1 MSNISHLENSSVD
14 NSMNSQNSR
23 LCDLEGFWL
32 NSWWVAPEHR
42 TLTLVT
48 GGAKA
53 SAQGFGD
60 LQVLCERT
68 LEPRLMKLLCR
79 LAEQPGRV
87 VSRETL
93 VEYLWPRV
101 IVNDNSLTRA
111 VSDLRRALTLQTAS
125 VTDSSVN
132 ADADTRPV
140 RIETV
145 PKRGYSLSG
154 TVVVPNN
161 TNQGIPAGH
170 WSDNGSSETVN
181 NLAGTGHAL
190 SVGLLSSRVW
200 RWLPAAAAAVLLTGN
215 IALELFS
222 QSNQN
227 PVAPLASGQPAQ
239 VVPGETS
246 PGMLDEVRS
255 NRSLPAQAS
264 SASMIDS
271 AATATMTGSELASGA
286 STLHLS
292 PSPLLWESDQHDF
305 AIEGDALHQLTML
318 APDGHILAYVEK
330 QGGVSSLKLK
340 PAFAES
346 TETWVAFT
354 TDEQITSMQWSPLG
368 DGILFTVVNKMLEAS
383 DAAYKRLMLLDM
395 GTLALHELYRKPV
408 TPVQLHEPEQSG
420 KLT

>member
-1 MSNISHLENSSVD
+1 MITISHLENSSVD
-14 NSMNSQNSR
+14 ASVKTQSSR
-23 LCDLEGFWL
+23 LSDLEGFWL
-32 NSWWVAPEHR
+32 NSWWVAPEHH
-42 TLTLVT
+42 TLTLVA
-48 GGAKA
+48 GGART
-53 SAQGFGD
+53 SAHSIGD

-111 VSDLRRALTLQTAS
+111 VSDLRKALAVETAS
-125 VTDSSVN
+125 VTDSAAN
-132 ADADTRPV
+132 PDADTRPV

-154 TVVVPNN
+154 TVIVPNN
-161 TNQGIPAGH
+161 TNQGISAGH
-170 WSDNGSSETVN
+170 WSDNGSGKTVIR
-181 NLAGTGHAL
+181 A
-190 SVGLLSSRVW
+190 GLLSTRAL
-200 RWLPAAAAAVLLTGN
+200 RWLPAAAAAVLLAGN
-215 IALELFS
+215 IALEMFS
-222 QSNQN
+222 QSSQT
-227 PVAPLASGQPAQ
+227 PVAPLAASQPAQ
-239 VVPGETS
+239 LPPDDAS

-271 AATATMTGSELASGA
+271 VTTATMAGNELASGA

-305 AIEGDALHQLTML
+305 AFDSDASHQLTML
-318 APDGHILAYVEK
+318 APDGHLLAYVEK

-408 TPVQLHEPEQSG
+408 TPVQLHETEQSG